1 MTVGE
6 NGSISEKAYLHHE
19 STIGMKSRWT
29 GGEFTQAYWQLE
41 DPAEPGIY
49 TGYTCN
55 AEFDKARGYAIL
67 REVRNYR
74 GPQTLKSGGPDKN
87 YARKWNAIALDD
99 EVFGETAAFSLVE
112 GDDALFRSICD

>member
-19 STIGMKSRWT
+19 STIGNIGRLRWS
-29 GGEFTQAYWQLE
+29 GGEWIQAYWQLE

-55 AEFDKARGYAIL
+55 TEFDKARGYAIL
-67 REVRNYR
+67 REVRNFR
-74 GPQTLKSGGPDKN
+74 GP
-87 YARKWNAIALDD
+87 
-99 EVFGETAAFSLVE
+99 
-112 GDDALFRSICD
+112 